1 MADKLGNHVAEDILT
16 IDHLNIVY
24 RGTQRQV
31 NAVNDASLTIR
42 KGEVIGLVGESGSG
56 KSTLAN
62 GIMGILPRT
71 VSMTGSIRFKN
82 TELVGMSEA
91 QLNEQIRWRQISIV
105 FQKALAALSPVH
117 RIDEHMMDVLRVHQ
131 PGMSQAQMRARMGE
145 LMGIVRLPAETINRY
160 PHQLSGGM
168 LQRVMIALSLLFDPP
183 FIILDEATT
192 ALDVLTQRQIL
203 NEIRRLKET
212 FNLTV
217 LMISHDIAAV
227 AENAD
232 RVVVMYASQIVEDG
246 PAEDVI
252 NAPVHP
258 YTQALL
264 AALPRLNAPKGR
276 IKNIP
281 GSLPDLSQP
290 ITHCVFAPRCPYAIE
305 PCWQAVPPMR
315 MHTPDHGGKCILVN
329 EIDEI
334 DKLEPHESQS
344 N

>member
-1 MADKLGNHVAEDILT
+1 MAEEI
-16 IDHLNIVY
+16 LNIENLNITY
-24 RGTQRQV
+24 RTAQRRV
-31 NAVNDASLTIR
+31 NAVTDASLSIR
-42 KGEVIGLVGESGSG
+42 RGEVVGLVGESGSG

-71 VSMTGSIRFKN
+71 VSMTGSIRFRD
-82 TELVGMSEA
+82 TELVGLSEA
-91 QLNEQIRWRQISIV
+91 QLNDKIRWRQISIV
-105 FQKALAALSPVH
+105 FQKALASLSPVH
-117 RIDEHMMDVLRVHQ
+117 RIEEHMIDILRAHQ
-131 PGMSQAQMRARMGE
+131 PGMSQALMRKRMQE
-145 LMGIVRLPAETINRY
+145 LMSIVRLPVETVTRY

-203 NEIRRLKET
+203 NEIRRLKNE

-227 AENAD
+227 SENAD
-232 RVVVMYASQIVEDG
+232 RVIVMYASQIVEDG
-246 PAEDVI
+246 PTEAVI

-290 ITHCVFAPRCPYAIE
+290 ITHCVFAPRCNFAIDA
-305 PCWQAVPPMR
+305 CWKAVPPMK

-329 EIDEI
+329 ESTIPNQPNE
-334 DKLEPHESQS
+334 LEPHEQP
-344 N
+344 